1 VGPILVTGGTGTL
14 GRRLVPRLAAQD
26 VRVLRPPG
34 RGPAGWV
41 TGDLRRGSGID
52 AAVAGARV
60 VLPVRLPGAAFAGY
74 RRGDSLA
81 PDHAAGRIT
90 FAQFL
95 QRA

>member
-1 VGPILVTGGTGTL
+1 VGPIL
-14 GRRLVPRLAAQD
+14 
-26 VRVLRPPG
+26 
-34 RGPAGWV
+34 
-41 TGDLRRGSGID
+41 
-52 AAVAGARV
+52 
-60 VLPVRLPGAAFAGY
+60 AGY